1 MTANRL
7 IKEQVVSKAES
18 GIKGL
23 SPEESNECR
32 FFMEA
37 VEGLSAR
44 QAAKAILSIAP
55 GADLAGVSKGV
66 MARRWACRDSPV
78 GDLGHGL
85 TREDL
90 LASVEELKA
99 RNSQ

>member
-1 MTANRL
+1 M
-7 IKEQVVSKAES
+7 SKAKL

-23 SPEESNECR
+23 SPEESTECR

-44 QAAKAILSIAP
+44 QVAKAILSIAP

-78 GDLGHGL
+78 GDLGKGL

-90 LASVEELKA
+90 LGCISKVTENA
-99 RNSQ
+99 